1 MRKTGD
7 LSICLWEKCPIRVGT
22 AGWTIPRLA
31 AEHFSSDGSHLERYS
46 REFSC
51 CEINSS
57 FYRSHKIQTWE
68 RWARSVPE
76 GFLFSVKA
84 PKAITH
90 EARLNCG
97 SELLLP
103 FLRQV
108 GYLGE
113 KLGPVLF
120 QLPPSLGFDSVVAR
134 RFLASLRSH
143 FSGEVVWEARHASW
157 FESGVDAL
165 LLEYKV
171 ARVAADPA
179 CVAGAGLPG
188 GVETLAYFRLH
199 GSPRVYYS
207 SYSDEY
213 LTELA
218 GRLVQLAAGA
228 SVWCVFDN
236 TASGAAAENALAL
249 ESKLRRLCTR

>member
-1 MRKTGD
+1 MTCR
-7 LSICLWEKCPIRVGT
+7 SSSAPIRIGT

-31 AEHFSSDGSHLERYS
+31 AEHFSWDGSHLERYS
-46 REFSC
+46 RVFSC

-57 FYRSHKIQTWE
+57 FYRPHKIQTWE

-97 SELLLP
+97 RELLLP
-103 FLRQV
+103 FLQQV

-113 KLGPVLF
+113 KRGPVLF
-120 QLPPSLGFDSVVAR
+120 QLPPSLEFESSVAR
-134 RFLASLRSH
+134 RFVASLREH
-143 FSGEVVWEARHASW
+143 YSGEIVWEARHASW
-157 FESGVDAL
+157 FEGGVDAL

-179 CVAGAGLPG
+179 CVAAAGLPG
-188 GVETLAYFRLH
+188 GVAGLAYFRLH

-207 SYSDEY
+207 SYSDDY

-218 GRLVQLAAGA
+218 GRLVRLAAGA

-249 ESKLRRLCTR
+249 EGKVRRSL

>member
-1 MRKTGD
+1 MTCR
-7 LSICLWEKCPIRVGT
+7 SSSAPIRIGT

-31 AEHFSSDGSHLERYS
+31 AGHFSSDGTHLERYS
-46 REFSC
+46 RVFSC
-51 CEINSS
+51 GEINSS
-57 FYRSHKIQTWE
+57 FYRPHKIQTWE
-68 RWARSVPE
+68 RWARSVPD

-103 FLRQV
+103 FLQQV

-113 KLGPVLF
+113 KFGPVLL
-120 QLPPSLGFDSVVAR
+120 QLPPSLEFDSAVAR
-134 RFLASLRSH
+134 RFLASLREH
-143 FSGEVVWEARHASW
+143 YSGEIVWEARHARW

-165 LLEYKV
+165 LLEYKF

-179 CVAGAGLPG
+179 CVAAAGLPG

-199 GSPRVYYS
+199 VSPRVHYS

-213 LTELA
+213 LTKLA
-218 GRLVQLAAGA
+218 GQFVRLAARPSA
-228 SVWCVFDN
+228 WCVFDN
-236 TASGAAAENALAL
+236 TASGAAGENALAL
-249 ESKLRRLCTR
+249 QAKVRRSCDR